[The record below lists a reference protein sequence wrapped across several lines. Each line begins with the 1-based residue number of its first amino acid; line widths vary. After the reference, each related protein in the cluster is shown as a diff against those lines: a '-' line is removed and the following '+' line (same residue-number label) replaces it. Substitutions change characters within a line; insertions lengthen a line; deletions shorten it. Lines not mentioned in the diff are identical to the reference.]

1 MYKQISCETGSPR
14 NPVSSWQMLY
24 NERTRK
30 FVLFFH
36 LDTPDFGPVPGQP
49 YSGHVGI
56 LTSDKVGDEF
66 GTALAER
73 SSTCEGLVN
82 QAYT

>member
-1 MYKQISCETGSPR
+1 
-14 NPVSSWQMLY
+14 MLY

-56 LTSDKVGDEF
+56 LTSDKVGGGF
-66 GTALAER
+66 GIALSEL
-73 SSTCEGLVN
+73 SSVWG
-82 QAYT
+82 

>member
-1 MYKQISCETGSPR
+1 MP
-14 NPVSSWQMLY
+14 SWQMLY

-56 LTSDKVGDEF
+56 LTSDKVSAGL
-66 GTALAER
+66 GNMAEGKK
-73 SSTCEGLVN
+73 SV
-82 QAYT
+82 